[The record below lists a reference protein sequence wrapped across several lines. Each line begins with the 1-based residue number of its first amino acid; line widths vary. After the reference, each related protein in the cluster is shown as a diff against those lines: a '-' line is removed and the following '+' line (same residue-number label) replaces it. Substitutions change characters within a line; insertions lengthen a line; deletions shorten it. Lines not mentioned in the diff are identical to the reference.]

1 MSEPDDIKCVE
12 VVELISD
19 YLEDALDPDLRARV
33 EAHLAGCDNC
43 STVLDQFR
51 ETIRLSGMLTED
63 QLTSEQRSTL
73 VSAFRNWRASG
84 AAP

>member
-1 MSEPDDIKCVE
+1 MSERDIKCVE

-19 YLEDALDPDLRARV
+19 YLEGALDPDLRARV
-33 EAHLAGCDNC
+33 EAHLAACDNC
-43 STVLDQFR
+43 SMVLDQFR

-73 VSAFRNWRASG
+73 LSAFRTWRTSG
-84 AAP
+84 SAP